1 MVTGRDPMMGETRT
15 CACAPSA
22 SAVAGPNQRTTIKAR
37 GHPIRFYEAGP
48 MTAPRPTSRQDVEKV
63 LAMLAGLKTFSMR
76 GTLRPDGWG
85 SSYKGVVRTARWE
98 L

>member
-63 LAMLAGLKTFSMR
+63 LAMWASSTDAQVCAKQNETFRSIR
-76 GTLRPDGWG
+76 LQDIAF
-85 SSYKGVVRTARWE
+85 SCTA